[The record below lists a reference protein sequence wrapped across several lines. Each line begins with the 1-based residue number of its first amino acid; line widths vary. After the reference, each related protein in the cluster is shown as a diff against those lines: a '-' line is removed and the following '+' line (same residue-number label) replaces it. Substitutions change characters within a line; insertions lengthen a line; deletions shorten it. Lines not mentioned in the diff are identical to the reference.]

1 MKAIQTDAEEHKLS
15 VVQSVILYNF
25 RIIKD
30 ILEEEGI
37 KYYML
42 GGTLLGAVRHQ
53 GFIPWD
59 DDIDIGI
66 EREDYERLLVTV
78 AERLPDYLE
87 LQTFKNQTAHHY
99 YFSRI
104 VDRRHAVKRNGSLL
118 EREENVWIDIFPLDG
133 MPDNVILRKIHMARL
148 LWVRTRYH
156 ISCFEQVNLK
166 RPNRPLSERV
176 IIKFVELT
184 GWGRNG
190 DTKKLLEK
198 LDTLLKEYSIEKT
211 GWIINFMGQ
220 YKFKEMFLKKYYGKG
235 KLYPFEDLMLWGP
248 VDADFV
254 LKQMYGNYMRIP
266 DDAEKNVHAAQLI
279 E

>member
-1 MKAIQTDAEEHKLS
+1 MKAIRTDAEEHKLS
-15 VVQSVILYNF
+15 VVQSVILDNF

-66 EREDYERLLVTV
+66 EREEYERLLVTV

-104 VDRRHAVKRNGSLL
+104 VDRRHAVKRNGSLF

-148 LWVRTRYH
+148 LWVRARYH
-156 ISCFEQVNLK
+156 ISCF
-166 RPNRPLSERV
+166 
-176 IIKFVELT
+176 ELT